1 MRKHLLKS
9 LLALALVLISGNVW
23 GETKTI
29 TLDAL
34 CGVKSSYSDTEQDFE
49 LSGVKFGYVAIM
61 YNGKNTPGG
70 YAAKQVLQMRKATD
84 TKPGGQLYNTTA
96 INGLQSVKVYL
107 VSNDNDFT
115 FYYGTSAKAETN
127 SIAKSSLTS
136 TTETVSIEQSTGGS
150 SDVDATVYTFDL
162 SSSNPSYFYIAN
174 GTKANYIY
182 KVVISYVGEND
193 DDDDDDDDG
202 GDTPD
207 ALTTID
213 QIQAACV
220 AAGATATDATITF
233 NNWVVTGIKGGNNIY
248 VSDGAKGFVIYGKTT
263 GFATGDVLS
272 GTVACKV
279 QFYSNNTYELTE
291 LTSTTTGLTVTK
303 GGTVTPKVMTLAD
316 VTLANQG
323 TVITLKNVD
332 YDGKFFTD
340 GTNKVQFYDAFS
352 TSVSLNAGGK
362 YNVTGIVIPY
372 STIEIAPRT
381 ADDVEALSSQVAA
394 ESSWAK
400 TSVAVKLGET
410 VSNTFS
416 TTSDGA
422 VTYTSSKTSVATVA
436 ADGTITVVGAG
447 STTITA
453 ETAETDNFFA
463 SFASFTLTVNDPDA
477 VEQTDVIVFDWRTAE
492 TASAYDAWP
501 TTEGGSGAEY
511 AINSFLG
518 NTSGL
523 IQLRDKENTTNS
535 TYSGLVVSSS
545 VGFVTKVVINWEQQT
560 AADRT
565 IDVYGKSSAY
575 TSANDLWENST
586 KGTKLGSIV
595 RGTSTELSIEGN
607 YPFIGLRS
615 KSGAIYI
622 RSIEITWSKAYSRGV
637 TEGEFGTICLPFD
650 ISFGD
655 ASGAKFY
662 TVAGKTVSA
671 GAPQAIVLDE
681 VDKLAAGVP
690 YIFQATDSKLTCK
703 FTGSAVEEAGNAGG
717 LYGTFADATAVESG
731 KYVIYNNT
739 VKMCGSDCT
748 VDAFR
753 AYIDMDEVE
762 EATGAGAVS
771 IRVNDATG
779 ISLLTEESD
788 GEFYDLQG
796 RRVAQPQRGIYLVKG
811 QKVIVK

>member
-9 LLALALVLISGNVW
+9 LLALALVLICGNVW

-34 CGVKSSYSDTEQDFE
+34 CGVKSSYGDTEQTFE
-49 LSGVKFGYVAIM
+49 LSGAKFGYIATM
-61 YNGKNTPGG
+61 YNGKGSPTG
-70 YAAKQVLQMRKATD
+70 YAAKQVLQMRKVTD

-115 FYYGTSAKAETN
+115 LYYGTSAKAETN

-202 GDTPD
+202 GDTPG

-213 QIQAACV
+213 QIQAACTT
-220 AAGATATDATITF
+220 AGATATDATITF

-323 TVITLKNVD
+323 TVITLKNVE
-332 YDGKFFTD
+332 YDGADFTD
-340 GTNKVQFYDAFS
+340 GTNKVKFYDAFG
-352 TSVSLNAGGK
+352 TKVSLNAGGK

-381 ADDVEALSSQVAA
+381 ADDVEALSSQEAA

-463 SFASFTLTVNDPDA
+463 SSASFTLTVNDPDA
-477 VEQTDVIVFDWRTAE
+477 AEQTDVIVFDWRTDE
-492 TASAYDAWP
+492 EGYGPWP
-501 TTEGGSGAEY
+501 TTEGESGAEY
-511 AINSFLG
+511 AINSCLG
-518 NTSGL
+518 NTSDF
-523 IQLRDKENTTNS
+523 IQLRSDQNKSDS

-545 VGFVTKVVINWEQQT
+545 VGFVTKVVINWAGQT

-565 IDVYGKSSAY
+565 VDVYGKNTAY
-575 TSANDLWENST
+575 SSANDLWSNAT
-586 KGTKLGSIV
+586 KGTKLGSV
-595 RGTSTELSIEGN
+595 VKGTSTELEINGN

-615 KSGAIYI
+615 KSSALYI
-622 RSIEITWSKAYSRGV
+622 SSIEITWSKAYSRGV

-717 LYGTFADATAVESG
+717 LYGTFADATAVACG

-762 EATGAGAVS
+762 EATGAGAAS
-771 IRVNDATG
+771 IRVGDATG

>member
-34 CGVKSSYSDTEQDFE
+34 CGVKSSYGDTEQTFE
-49 LSGVKFGYVAIM
+49 LSGAKFGYIATM
-61 YNGKNTPGG
+61 YNGKGSPTG
-70 YAAKQVLQMRKATD
+70 YAAKQVLQMRKATN

-115 FYYGTSAKAETN
+115 LYYGTSAKAETN

-193 DDDDDDDDG
+193 DDDDDDDG
-202 GDTPD
+202 GDTPG

-213 QIQAACV
+213 QIQAACTT
-220 AAGATATDATITF
+220 AGATATDATITF

-323 TVITLKNVD
+323 TVVTLKNVD

-381 ADDVEALSSQVAA
+381 ADDVEALSSQEAA

-463 SFASFTLTVNDPDA
+463 SAASFTLTVNDPDA
-477 VEQTDVIVFDWRTAE
+477 AEQTDVIVFDWRTDE
-492 TASAYDAWP
+492 EGYGPWP
-501 TTEGGSGAEY
+501 TTEGESGAEY

-523 IQLRDKENTTNS
+523 IQLRSDPNKSDN

-545 VGFVTKVVINWEQQT
+545 VGFVTKVVINWGGQT
-560 AADRT
+560 AAERT
-565 IDVYGKSSAY
+565 VDVYGKNTAY
-575 TSANDLWENST
+575 SSANDLWSNAT
-586 KGTKLGSIV
+586 KGTKLGSV
-595 RGTSTELSIEGN
+595 VKGTSTELEINGN

-615 KSGAIYI
+615 KSSALYI
-622 RSIEITWSKAYSRGV
+622 SSIEITWSKAYSRGV

-703 FTGSAVEEAGNAGG
+703 FTGSAVEEAGHVGG

-771 IRVNDATG
+771 IRVGDATG

-796 RRVAQPQRGIYLVKG
+796 RRMAQPQRGIFLVKG

>member
-1 MRKHLLKS
+1 MRKHLFKS

-23 GETKTI
+23 GESYKI
-29 TLDAL
+29 TFSNKSKSATAL
-34 CGVKSSYSDTEQDFE
+34 TATTQVATFVGGGSEYLALSPVVSATFSYYGENNNAVRVGKSGNAGSLTLALSE
-49 LSGVKFGYVAIM
+49 LG
-61 YNGKNTPGG
+61 
-70 YAAKQVLQMRKATD
+70 QVKATSIVVNA
-84 TKPGGQLYNTTA
+84 QLYNTSKAATLACNGAEAQNVTA
-96 INGLQSVKVYL
+96 EASNLTFTLDGSVIT
-107 VSNDNDFT
+107 SIT
-115 FYYGTSAKAETN
+115 FE
-127 SIAKSSLTS
+127 
-136 TTETVSIEQSTGGS
+136 
-150 SDVDATVYTFDL
+150 
-162 SSSNPSYFYIAN
+162 SSNYMYIN
-174 GTKANYIY
+174 TITVNYTKD
-182 KVVISYVGEND
+182 GND
-193 DDDDDDDDG
+193 DGDDDG
-202 GDTPD
+202 GDTP
-207 ALTTID
+207 ATLTTID
-213 QIQAACV
+213 QIQAACTT
-220 AAGATATDATITF
+220 AGATAADATITF

-248 VSDGAKGFVIYGKTT
+248 VSDGTKGFVIYGKTT

-303 GGTVTPKVMTLAD
+303 GGTVTPNVMTLAD

-323 TVITLKNVD
+323 TVVTLKNVD

-381 ADDVEALSSQVAA
+381 ADDVESLSSQVAA

-400 TSVAVKLGET
+400 MSVVVNLGET
-410 VSNTFS
+410 VSNNFS

-422 VTYTSSKTSVATVA
+422 VTYTSSKPSVATVA
-436 ADGTITVVGAG
+436 ADGTIAVVGAG

-463 SFASFTLTVNDPDA
+463 SSASFTLTVNDPDA
-477 VEQTDVIVFDWRTAE
+477 AEQTDVIVFDWRTVE
-492 TASAYDAWP
+492 TTSAYDAWP
-501 TTEGGSGAEY
+501 MTEGESGAEY
-511 AINSFLG
+511 AINSYLG
-518 NTSGL
+518 NTSGY
-523 IQLRDKENTTNS
+523 IQLRSDQNKNDR

-545 VGFVTKVVINWEQQT
+545 VGFVTKVVINWDSST

-565 IDVYGKSSAY
+565 VDIYGSNLAY
-575 TSANDLWENST
+575 TSANDLWSNAT
-586 KGTKLGSIV
+586 KGTKLGSV
-595 RGTSTELSIEGN
+595 VKGTSTDLEIDGN

-615 KSGAIYI
+615 KSGAMYI

-681 VDKLAAGVP
+681 VDKLVAGVP
-690 YIFQATDSKLTCK
+690 YIFQATGNKLSCK

-739 VKMCGSDCT
+739 VKMCSSDCT

-762 EATGAGAVS
+762 EATSAGAAS

-779 ISLLTEESD
+779 IRVLTEEND